1 MGIEM
6 SLLLQEIQLG
16 EQFVKE
22 ASVASSAFS
31 LSVEDSSLL
40 WHLLKAPQFDIC
52 LLVVSLSIT
61 EKFRKMTPILSRKV
75 DAFPTMTAH
84 T

>member
-61 EKFRKMTPILSRKV
+61 EKFRKMTPILSCKV